1 MMAVRGSVVVAGLS
15 QLGNPSSFS
24 ASQKSGPSS
33 VASIGL
39 GGDTERLGAAPDLV
53 TTLDGVFTV
62 SGALRFVIL
71 ALTLNGSII
80 LFWSLMGLLPPRT
93 PAASSRDLSPVAELQ
108 PPQLH
113 GDNYNYGD
121 NYANFVDTEYSQL
134 AY

>member
-1 MMAVRGSVVVAGLS
+1 MQALSASAVVVGLS

-24 ASQKSGPSS
+24 ASQKSGAGS

-71 ALTLNGSII
+71 ALTLVLTS
-80 LFWSLMGLLPPRT
+80 
-93 PAASSRDLSPVAELQ
+93 
-108 PPQLH
+108 
-113 GDNYNYGD
+113 
-121 NYANFVDTEYSQL
+121 
-134 AY
+134 